1 MTDSLETNRAIDRR
15 ILALAWPALGA
26 LIAEPIFVLID
37 SAVVGHLGRAPL
49 AGLSLASTILM
60 TAVSV
65 FIFLAYATTAAVAR
79 QQGAGNVRTGIGL
92 GIDGMWL
99 AFFLG
104 IITTALGFIFAPQ
117 IVWSLGASPEVTPHA
132 IAYLRSSI
140 PGITGMLLVFAA
152 TGTLRGLQDTR
163 TPFIAAVSGAIVNT
177 IGSVTLVY
185 GLDMGIAGS
194 GLATALTQ
202 IGMGAWL
209 VYKVLMGGRRL
220 GGVDWRPRFRGVLDS
235 ARAGTPL
242 LIRTLTLRAA
252 VLLTVTVATALGDV
266 PLAAHQIVNSLWGLT
281 SFALDALAIAAQA
294 LIGSS
299 LGAGDAKVVRR
310 YTNRSLWWGVLGG
323 AFIGVALAGI
333 GFLITP
339 LFTSDP
345 EVQNAATW
353 ALVVCG
359 AVMPIAGWVFVLD
372 GVLIGAGDGR
382 FLAIAG
388 VITLVAYVPLAAAV
402 WHWAPGGTAGLVWLW
417 LSFGGGFMLAR
428 ALTTGIR
435 ASGEKWMV
443 LGA

>member
-1 MTDSLETNRAIDRR
+1 
-15 ILALAWPALGA
+15 
-26 LIAEPIFVLID
+26 
-37 SAVVGHLGRAPL
+37 
-49 AGLSLASTILM
+49 
-60 TAVSV
+60 
-65 FIFLAYATTAAVAR
+65 
-79 QQGAGNVRTGIGL
+79 
-92 GIDGMWL
+92 MWL

-104 IITTALGFIFAPQ
+104 IATTALGFIFAPQ

-252 VLLTVTVATALGDV
+252 VLLTVAVATALGDV

-281 SFALDALAIAAQA
+281 AFALDALAIAAQA

-299 LGAGDAKVVRR
+299 LGAEMRGWYAAIPIVRCGGGHR
-310 YTNRSLWWGVLGG
+310 G